1 MQTIFYRNTKAPVLE
16 QLTTTR
22 KGDWLHVV
30 EPSEQELLAL
40 SDNYGLDPDLLRD
53 ATDPY
58 EAPRIEKENGA
69 VYVFTRYCYF
79 EEGGSLSTTQPLLII
94 YTPDH
99 VITIQHKD
107 LPVLARLQ
115 QAHGD
120 VATTQKT
127 KTLLQ
132 ILEEVNVSYQRRIYR
147 ISKQILGIRNTMN
160 KSEVRNEDFIE
171 FINLEEELNEELS
184 ALQAQNVMFRT
195 LLSGRN
201 VKLYEEDEDLVEDLA
216 LDTAELI
223 ELAKSR
229 LKTISNTR
237 EAYATIMANTLNK
250 TFKRL
255 TSISIFM
262 TIPTITTG
270 LYGMNLALPLQHR
283 PNAFWFVLL
292 IVMGFTTLAIWIFQ
306 RKKWL

>member
-1 MQTIFYRNTKAPVLE
+1 MQTIFYRNTKTPVLE
-16 QLTTTR
+16 KLTATR

-30 EPSEQELLAL
+30 EPSEQELMAL
-40 SDNYGLDPDLLRD
+40 SENFGLDPDILKD

-58 EAPRIEKENGA
+58 EAPRIEKENNI

-79 EEGGSLSTTQPLLII
+79 EEGGSLSATQPLLVINI
-94 YTPDH
+94 PDH

-115 QAHGD
+115 QAHGG

-127 KTLLQ
+127 KTMLQ

-147 ISKQILGIRNTMN
+147 ISKQILSIRNTMN

-184 ALQAQNVMFRT
+184 ALQAQNVVLRT
-195 LLSGRN
+195 LLSGRS
-201 VKLYEEDEDLVEDLA
+201 VKLYEEDEDLVEDLS

-270 LYGMNLALPLQHR
+270 LYGMNLSLPLQHR
-283 PNAFWFVLL
+283 PNAFWFILL
-292 IVMGFTTLAIWIFQ
+292 IVMGFTAMAIWIFQ